1 MCCNLLQLLQYGLK
15 APTATHCNTLQHT
28 ATHRN
33 TPQHTATHRNTPQ
46 HTTTH
51 RNTPQHTATHR
62 NTPQHTATRVSTQAT
77 AQSQALQAQ
86 VQELESDAAVRTQN
100 LQQVQNS
107 PKVKIEV
114 IVYTTVSFE
123 GSFENIYTKRCNLER
138 HEALVCERSIWV
150 CCVQEMRM
158 PTQHDLIWS
167 STRRLRP
174 KKL

>member
-1 MCCNLLQLLQYGLK
+1 LQAQVT
-15 APTATHCNTLQHT
+15 APHCNTSQHT

-33 TPQHTATHRNTPQ
+33 TPQHIATHRNTGEYAGDCTSAGIARSSHCDTPQHTATHCNTPQ

-51 RNTPQHTATHR
+51 RNSPQL
-62 NTPQHTATRVSTQAT
+62 TATRVSTQAT

-86 VQELESDAAVRTQN
+86 VKELESDAAVCIQN

-123 GSFENIYTKRCNLER
+123 RTSENIYTK
-138 HEALVCERSIWV
+138 
-150 CCVQEMRM
+150 
-158 PTQHDLIWS
+158 
-167 STRRLRP
+167 
-174 KKL
+174 